1 MAEMCRCFDKLLAL
15 AAELPFMGRLCHLLS
30 SAQVF
35 VAKLLTARGL
45 FSHRDNVP
53 GVILKC

>member
-15 AAELPFMGRLCHLLS
+15 AAELPFMARFCHLLS
-30 SAQVF
+30 SAQVS

-45 FSHRDNVP
+45 FPHREQ
-53 GVILKC
+53 G